1 MRYVLYAFLAGAV
14 SALAFEPVGF
24 WPLMLIAI
32 ALVCEWVDRT
42 QSLRRA
48 LLIGWMFGLGQF
60 VVGLNWIATSFTY
73 Q

>member
-42 QSLRRA
+42 QSLRDRKS
-48 LLIGWMFGLGQF
+48 
-60 VVGLNWIATSFTY
+60 VV
-73 Q
+73 